1 MGSLGN
7 VVFVGI
13 LSTIDFASQLG
24 KAGKNLLTLVAQ
36 QEAPMLHMG
45 TQVQGC
51 AQQATWL
58 QERLRQIYGGL
69 QGNEGDSRLHQI
81 EASAVAGLARLQAL
95 GDRMRRHQHSL
106 NKSRT
111 LVAQLSQKCESLA
124 VTAQYFQV
132 LALNMRIQASALPQ
146 GEELFGSMVQATKKL
161 SSDVRQIGSE
171 VMDLLQRSLQASD
184 HAQDML
190 EQQLPRISALVERER
205 QNLAQTQ
212 HKIAS
217 VNQTVLSSA
226 EELQGKSALLG
237 QAIAEIVV
245 SLQFHDRLRQRVEH
259 VATALESCVQVIA
272 SENSAGCDATTV
284 HSVLAL
290 QAAQIA
296 DEHDTI
302 ARIAQTVEQ
311 AMQMLQLQLQGILSL
326 MARPS
331 GSCEGDCLGELLQG
345 LLQSLET
352 TQREQEVNRVVEGEA
367 MLRLRQFAEITAQV
381 QERLETILEWKVD
394 SKLLSI
400 NAILLAKTL
409 GENGAGLTVISQAIV
424 NTAEQLAKQVE
435 AIQAVALQI
444 VDSSAEQTVTDIQ
457 TNSGELQI
465 DALRVIVAQVREN
478 QELVQAGDFGKLQH
492 SLQEAARSFVVLPT
506 LLAGCATLHAEL
518 QTLQTEWQGAHPEVD
533 PAALGARAYLDLLN
547 ECYTMIE
554 ERKVFAKHVREPY
567 NDPGVDAA
575 SADSGD
581 IELF

>member
-1 MGSLGN
+1 MLRMG
-7 VVFVGI
+7 
-13 LSTIDFASQLG
+13 A
-24 KAGKNLLTLVAQ
+24 
-36 QEAPMLHMG
+36 
-45 TQVQGC
+45 QVQGC

-58 QERLRQIYGGL
+58 QDRLRQIYGGL
-69 QGNEGDSRLHQI
+69 QGSEGDSHLHQI

-95 GDRMRRHQHSL
+95 GERMRLHQQSL
-106 NKSRT
+106 SKSRT

-132 LALNMRIQASALPQ
+132 LALNMRIQASSLPQ

-161 SSDVRQIGSE
+161 SSDVQKIGSE

-212 HKIAS
+212 EKIAR
-217 VNQTVLSSA
+217 VNQTVLTSA
-226 EELQGKSALLG
+226 EELQGKSALLA

-259 VATALESCVQVIA
+259 VATALEVCAQVITRDH
-272 SENSAGCDATTV
+272 STGCDASTV
-284 HSVLAL
+284 NSVLAL
-290 QAAQIA
+290 QIAQIA
-296 DEHDTI
+296 DEHDAI
-302 ARIAQTVEQ
+302 ARLAQTVEQ

-331 GSCEGDCLGELLQG
+331 GSSSGDSLGDLLQG

-352 TQREQEVNRVVEGEA
+352 TQREQNVNRMVADEA
-367 MLRLRQFAEITAQV
+367 MLRLRQFAEITTQV

-435 AIQAVALQI
+435 AIQAVALHI
-444 VDSSAEQTVTDIQ
+444 DSISAEQTATVTPID
-457 TNSGELQI
+457 SGELQI
-465 DALRVIVAQVREN
+465 DALRAIVVQVREH
-478 QELVQAGDFGKLQH
+478 QDLVQAGDFGKLQH
-492 SLQEAARSFVVLPT
+492 SLQEAARSFAVLPT
-506 LLAGCATLHAEL
+506 LLAGCATLQEQL
-518 QTLQTEWQGAHPEVD
+518 QTLQTEWQDVHPEID
-533 PAALGARAYLDLLN
+533 PTALGERVYLDSMSAS
-547 ECYTMIE
+547 YTMIE
-554 ERKVFAKHVREPY
+554 ERKVFAKHIREPY
-567 NDPGVDAA
+567 NEPVVDAA
-575 SADSGD
+575 SAGSGD